1 MVSSRVAR
9 LRDRACD
16 PVIAGAPAQVPHL
29 PVRDLGIARVGLGAK
44 QSVRGHELPGRAD
57 TALEAALLDE
67 GLLQRRR
74 EAFHR
79 AGRRRAD
86 VRVPPAR
93 DTGRRRVVDL
103 HGAETADPDGAAVL
117 RAGLAEVV
125 SQEVDEEPL
134 GGHLHVDG
142 LAVQREADPMLG
154 HARAASRSRK
164 RWIFPVAVFGSS
176 PTGSIQRGRLWRASR
191 SAQSFSSSDGGVA
204 SRRTTYAQT
213 PRSPSTSARPTTTRA
228 AYPGMTRPDD
238 PGVTSSSVFEIA
250 M

>member
-9 LRDRACD
+9 LRDRARD
-16 PVIAGAPAQVPHL
+16 PVIAGAAAQVRHL

-79 AGRRRAD
+79 ADRRAVD
-86 VRVPPAR
+86 LCREQEAR
-93 DTGRRRVVDL
+93 GHRRVVDL